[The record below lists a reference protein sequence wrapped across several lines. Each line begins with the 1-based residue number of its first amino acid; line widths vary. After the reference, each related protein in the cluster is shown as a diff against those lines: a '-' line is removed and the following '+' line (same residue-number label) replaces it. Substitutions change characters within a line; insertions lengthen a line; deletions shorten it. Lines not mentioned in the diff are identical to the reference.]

1 MQSVSVS
8 NLDLFRLWKDDEELS
23 LGWLLQRIFEPSQTD
38 AMKAGEAF
46 HKALEL
52 ADTGEVDSLTWGPY
66 RFDFACDVTVALPQ
80 LREIPVSLPYG
91 DLTVRGRLDAITG
104 HCVTDFKTTEQFD
117 ADRLMSGFQWRYYL
131 DMTGC
136 DVFRWL
142 VFVLREQEI
151 KCSCPPYYADKTDY
165 TGDFCP
171 RHGLPEH
178 RAPEHVYQVADF
190 HELVQRRYPDLHK
203 DCERLAREYAA
214 FAVEHLKKPEKTE
227 LEIALEQSLAKCE
240 EFEKQKAA
248 K

>member
-1 MQSVSVS
+1 MLTASVS

-117 ADRLMSGFQWRYYL
+117 PDRLMSGWQWRYYL

-142 VFVLREQEI
+142 VFVLREADD
-151 KCSCPPYYADKTDY
+151 PLTYA
-165 TGDFCP
+165 
-171 RHGLPEH
+171 
-178 RAPEHVYQVADF
+178 VVDF